1 MCLLNFSNLK
11 RGNVYRGFA
20 IGFSCSK
27 PIDILVIQI
36 VKRLT
41 TNLSVGFSLKRS
53 VQLLE
58 NILTNG
64 RYNFYASLKIYK
76 YISRKIFHVQH
87 NIL

>member
-1 MCLLNFSNLK
+1 MSLEFFEFKKRERLPRICNRFFLFKVDRYTRYSNFK
-11 RGNVYRGFA
+11 
-20 IGFSCSK
+20 
-27 PIDILVIQI
+27 
-36 VKRLT
+36 T